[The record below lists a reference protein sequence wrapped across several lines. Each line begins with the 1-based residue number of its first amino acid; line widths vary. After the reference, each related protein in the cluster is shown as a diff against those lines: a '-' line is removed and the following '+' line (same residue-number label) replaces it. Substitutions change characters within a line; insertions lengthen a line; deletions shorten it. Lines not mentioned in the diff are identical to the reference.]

1 MARSLDAVVVGGG
14 LIGLFAAWNLARG
27 GRRVLVAERG
37 TIACGTTGAS
47 FAWLNGTSKT
57 EPDYHRIN
65 AEGLTRHLEL
75 ARLWGER
82 TMGMGGAGNL
92 TWSEPT
98 SAITLEELRSQAKA
112 LKALDYPCIWL
123 DRGELAALEP
133 RVVFGDDA
141 QGMFTPR
148 DRWLDAPILARHLAR
163 EIAATGG
170 QVHEN
175 APVTALGRNAAGAI
189 ESVTMAGETVTCGQ
203 VLLAAGPG
211 TTEAI
216 AMAGEEAAALVPVKR
231 VPGLLV
237 TLPADDT
244 RTIVNHI
251 LYAPDPGNFHIRP
264 MTGGSL
270 LLGDDAVDAMIGDG
284 NDPALLP
291 GAVRA
296 LLEVAAGHLPDLLV
310 ADLLPRAHAAIGVR
324 PVPGDGRTIAGAL
337 PGIEGLFVAA
347 THSGI
352 TLAPLLGE
360 LLAAEMIEGSRAPL
374 LANFRPERFAAA

>member
-1 MARSLDAVVVGGG
+1 MARSFDVAVVGAG
-14 LIGLFAAWNLARG
+14 LIGLFAAWNLARR

-65 AEGLTRHLEL
+65 AEGLARHLEL

-92 TWSEPT
+92 TWSEPA
-98 SAITLEELRSQAKA
+98 SAIPLDELRSQAKA
-112 LKALDYPCIWL
+112 LKALDYPSMWL
-123 DRGELAALEP
+123 DRSELVALEP
-133 RVVFGDDA
+133 RIAFGDEA

-163 EIAATGG
+163 EIAASGSEVREG
-170 QVHEN
+170 
-175 APVTALGRNAAGAI
+175 APVSALDRDGTGA
-189 ESVTMAGETVTCGQ
+189 VRGLTVAGEAVACAR

-211 TTEAI
+211 TAEAV
-216 AMAGEEAAALVPVKR
+216 AMAGEDAAALVPVRR

-237 TLPADDT
+237 TLPGDAA

-251 LYAPDPGNFHIRP
+251 IYAPDAGNFHIRP
-264 MTGGSL
+264 MSDGNL
-270 LLGDDAVDAMIGDG
+270 LLGDDVIDAMVGDG
-284 NDPALLP
+284 SDPALLP
-291 GAVRA
+291 DATRA
-296 LLEVAAGHLPDLLV
+296 LLEVAAGHLPDLQV
-310 ADLLPRAHAAIGVR
+310 DALLPQARAAVGIR
-324 PVPGDGRTIAGAL
+324 PVPGDGRTIVGAL
-337 PGIEGLFVAA
+337 PPVPGLFVAA

-360 LLAAEMIEGSRAPL
+360 ALAAEMIDARREPL
-374 LANFRPERFAAA
+374 LANFRPERFAAG